1 MSNKY
6 TIIRRKFEETCNENI
21 RMRQLKKEQMFE
33 KVLTLCNTK
42 SIIHVNKDEV
52 RCHELDRKT

>member
-6 TIIRRKFEETCNENI
+6 TIIRRKFEEYMYGTI
-21 RMRQLKKEQMFE
+21 KKEQMFE
-33 KVLTLCNTK
+33 IILTLCNHK

-52 RCHELDRKT
+52 RCYELDRKT

>member
-1 MSNKY
+1 M
-6 TIIRRKFEETCNENI
+6 
-21 RMRQLKKEQMFE
+21 KKEQMFE